1 MAKPV
6 LKQDNSKQVAAALKE
21 LARTKVLVGVP
32 ATRTDRKQAGGQ
44 ITNAALSAIH
54 NNGAP
59 EVGIPARPFLI
70 PGIRAVRAAII
81 EQFRI
86 AGQKSLEGDQNG
98 VMVAFTRA
106 GLIAQNS
113 VRKKITDGP
122 FVPLKPATVKNRMK
136 GRGTKSRR
144 ASEKKY
150 LQLVGQGM
158 DLARAQNVAGIRPL
172 INTGQLRAAQT
183 FVIRKV

>member
-1 MAKPV
+1 MAKPLHV
-6 LKQDNSKQVAAALKE
+6 KQDNTANLAAALKT
-21 LARTKVLVGVP
+21 LVAYKVMVGVP
-32 ATRTDRKQAGGQ
+32 AEKTDRRQEGRGKQ
-44 ITNAALSAIH
+44 ITNAALSYIH

-70 PGIRAVRAAII
+70 PGVKGAQNAIS

-86 AGQKSLEGDQNG
+86 AGRMALEGKDKE
-98 VMVAFTRA
+98 VMKAFIRA

-122 FVPLKPATVKNRMK
+122 FAPLKPATIAARKR
-136 GRGTKSRR
+136 RFKSR
-144 ASEKKY
+144 KNT
-150 LQLVGQGM
+150 QV
-158 DLARAQNVAGIRPL
+158 RPL